1 MRNGLKYAVN
11 MSDVLYLDLL
21 VKKDVTS
28 NYLDIN
34 TPYPIINYLIIRLW
48 FCMFML
54 HNHN

>member
-28 NYLDIN
+28 NYLDIKK
-34 TPYPIINYLIIRLW
+34 T
-48 FCMFML
+48 L
-54 HNHN
+54 HNREEKILDLVNIN